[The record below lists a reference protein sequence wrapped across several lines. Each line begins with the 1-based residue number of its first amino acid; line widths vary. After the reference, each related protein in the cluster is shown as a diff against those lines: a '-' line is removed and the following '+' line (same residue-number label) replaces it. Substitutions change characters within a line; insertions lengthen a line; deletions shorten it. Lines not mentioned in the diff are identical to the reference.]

1 MSPAA
6 GRAPAAVSRRALRL
20 AHRGD
25 WRVAPENTLGA
36 MLAALANPNCDG
48 LEFDVRG
55 SRDGVPVLLHDG
67 TLARVQGIDV
77 AVDALSAAE
86 LARHGIPTLADV
98 LGVAGP
104 GPFLDVE
111 LKGEPVPAV
120 VGVLEAA
127 RGSATAPG
135 LARAVVSSFEPD
147 TLAWLG
153 GRRPAWARW
162 LNAVGLAP
170 ATIALAVDLGCT
182 GISADWHEI
191 DARSAGRVRAAGLEL
206 GAWTVR
212 RRPTVGRLE
221 ALGLAAVCVEA
232 AALDGQGSEGA
243 ARSAPGVRWASSPG

>member
-25 WRVAPENTLGA
+25 WRAAPENTLEA
-36 MLAALANPNCDG
+36 MLAALAIPGCDG
-48 LEFDVRG
+48 LEFDIRG
-55 SRDGVPVLLHDG
+55 SRDGVPVLLHDA

-127 RGSATAPG
+127 RGSAVAPG

-153 GRRPAWARW
+153 EERPGWARW
-162 LNAVGLAP
+162 LNAVDLAP
-170 ATIALAVDLGCT
+170 ATIALAVELGCL
-182 GISADWHEI
+182 GISADWRAI
-191 DARSAGRVRAAGLEL
+191 DARSAGLVRAAGLEL
-206 GAWTVR
+206 AAWTVR
-212 RRPTVGRLE
+212 RRSTAARLDE
-221 ALGLAAVCVEA
+221 LGVAAICVEA
-232 AALDGQGSEGA
+232 AALDG
-243 ARSAPGVRWASSPG
+243 